1 MTEYTKNSR
10 NRAESGSRNVERS
23 KEGGPT
29 HPYSHNPSDS
39 RSQCTTLFI
48 LDSV

>member
-39 RSQCTTLFI
+39 RSHCTTLFI